1 VSNETFAEDGV
12 KGLICKV
19 CNANFIIN
27 VLPHCVAEA
36 HKKLLPKTEV
46 FSVTFYRG
54 KLMVTLED
62 IRNELQKKLQI
73 DQLLRS
79 VEVHADT
86 LDEALADAAV
96 QLQTRVAYL
105 EYEIIERGSD
115 GFLGIAKK
123 PWVINAYETAAIVMA
138 REKKKKKLADAA
150 AAEDGSVDVIPDKDA
165 EFFVH
170 YFDGFIVLKIIPP
183 VGNGANVTVNQVVSS
198 INTGESYEF
207 KEADIKK
214 VVDRGDTEGLYER
227 IGTFIQNP
235 VNDAIIS
242 VDVSMD
248 EMTCTIIATAPMREG
263 GEIQA
268 EYIERQLQRRNV
280 TVGIDREKIDA
291 FVDKPVYG
299 IPYVVAEG
307 IKPVDGRDAYIQY
320 NFETDRSKIR
330 IKESASGQV
339 DFKELNLIQNVVEGQ
354 PLAQKMLAER
364 GKAGKTLFGKY
375 LEAKNGKDIPIP
387 LGKNVRL
394 DTDGRTVLATCNGQ
408 VLLSGSKINVEPVME
423 VDSVSIKT
431 GNITFLGTVIVKGNV
446 DDGFNVKASGN
457 IEVYGTVGNSQ
468 IEADGDIIVSL
479 GIMGRDEGTIKCG
492 RSLWAKFIQNA
503 NVFADENVIVA
514 DGIINSNVTCNKR
527 IILQGKRAAIIGGH
541 LFATEEINAK
551 TIGSSG
557 AGGETVLEV
566 GFDPKKKQRLDELQ
580 ARQSVIV
587 HELEEISLNLST
599 LENQKQMRKS
609 LPQDKEEALATL
621 YKQKSD
627 FMDESEVIATE
638 IQEIQNYLRELKVIG
653 KISAS
658 GTVHPGVKLF
668 IRDIK
673 EDIRIEIRS
682 VTFYLENGFIRQG
695 KYEPV
700 SDDIKR
706 TPDGYN

>member
-1 VSNETFAEDGV
+1 M
-12 KGLICKV
+12 I
-19 CNANFIIN
+19 
-27 VLPHCVAEA
+27 
-36 HKKLLPKTEV
+36 
-46 FSVTFYRG
+46 
-54 KLMVTLED
+54 TLED
-62 IRNELQKKLQI
+62 IRNELQKKLQL

-96 QLQTRVAYL
+96 QLQTRVQFL
-105 EYEIIERGSD
+105 EYEVIERGSD
-115 GFLGIAKK
+115 GFMGIAKK
-123 PWVINAYETAAIVMA
+123 PWVINAYETAEAVA
-138 REKKKKKLADAA
+138 EKEKKKKKGDASA
-150 AAEDGSVDVIPDKDA
+150 SEEDSDIEVIQDKDA

-170 YFDGFIVLKIIPP
+170 YFDGLIMLKVVPP
-183 VGNGANVTVNQVVSS
+183 IGNGANVDAKEVIAS
-198 INTGESYEF
+198 INTGDSYQF
-207 KEADIKK
+207 KEADIKRI
-214 VVDRGDTEGLYER
+214 VDKGDTDGQYEQ

-242 VDVSMD
+242 VEVSMD
-248 EMTCTIIATAPMREG
+248 EMTCSIIATAPMSEG
-263 GEIQA
+263 GELQA
-268 EYIERQLQRRNV
+268 DYIERQLEKQNI
-280 TVGIDREKIDA
+280 TIGTNEEKISA

-307 IKPVDGRDAYIQY
+307 IKPVDGHDAYIKY

-339 DFKELNLIQNVVEGQ
+339 NFKELNLIQNVVEGQ

-364 GKAGKTLFGKY
+364 GKAGKTLYGRY

-387 LGKNVRL
+387 LGKNVKL
-394 DTDGRTVLATCNGQ
+394 DTDGRTIVATCNGQ

-423 VDSVSIKT
+423 VESVNIKT

-479 GIMGRDEGTIKCG
+479 GIMGRDEGTVKCG
-492 RSLWAKFIQNA
+492 RSLWAKFIQNTT
-503 NVFADENVIVA
+503 VEVEENVIVA

-551 TIGSSG
+551 SIGSN
-557 AGGETVLEV
+557 GGGSETVLEV
-566 GFDPKKKQRLDELQ
+566 GFDPRKKQRLDDLQ
-580 ARQSVIV
+580 ARQAEVQ
-587 HELEEISLNLST
+587 HELEEVNLNMST

-609 LPQDKEEALATL
+609 LPQDKEEALALL
-621 YKQKSD
+621 YRKKGD
-627 FMDESEVIATE
+627 LMDETDSIAAE
-638 IQEIQNYLRELKVIG
+638 IQEIQDYLRELKVIG
-653 KISAS
+653 KVSAS
-658 GTVHPGVKLF
+658 GTVYPGVKLY
-668 IRDIK
+668 IRDVK
-673 EDIRIEIRS
+673 EDIRTEIKS
-682 VTFYLENGFIRQG
+682 VTFYLENGFVRQG

-700 SDDIKR
+700 SDDVKR
-706 TPDGYN
+706 TPDGYSAN

>member
-1 VSNETFAEDGV
+1 M
-12 KGLICKV
+12 I
-19 CNANFIIN
+19 
-27 VLPHCVAEA
+27 
-36 HKKLLPKTEV
+36 
-46 FSVTFYRG
+46 
-54 KLMVTLED
+54 TLED
-62 IRNELQKKLQI
+62 IRNELQKKLQL

-96 QLQTRVAYL
+96 QLQTRVQFL
-105 EYEIIERGSD
+105 EYEVIERGSD
-115 GFLGIAKK
+115 GFMGIAKK
-123 PWVINAYETAAIVMA
+123 PWVITAYETAEAAMA
-138 REKKKKKLADAA
+138 REKKKKKGDASA
-150 AAEDGSVDVIPDKDA
+150 SEEDSDIEVIQDKDA

-170 YFDGFIVLKIIPP
+170 YFDGLIMLKVVPP
-183 VGNGANVTVNQVVSS
+183 IGNGSTVDAKTVISS
-198 INTGESYEF
+198 INTGESYQF
-207 KEADIKK
+207 KEADIKRIVEK
-214 VVDRGDTEGLYER
+214 GDTEGKYEQ

-242 VDVSMD
+242 VEVTMD
-248 EMTCTIIATAPMREG
+248 EMTCSIIATAPMADG
-263 GEIQA
+263 GELQA
-268 EYIERQLQRRNV
+268 SYIERQLEKQNISI
-280 TVGIDREKIDA
+280 GISEEKISA

-299 IPYVVAEG
+299 VPYVVAEG
-307 IKPVDGRDAYIQY
+307 IKPVDGHDAYIKY

-339 DFKELNLIQNVVEGQ
+339 NFKELNLIQNVVEGQ

-364 GKAGKTLFGKY
+364 GKAGKTLYGRY

-387 LGKNVRL
+387 LGKNVKL
-394 DTDGRTVLATCNGQ
+394 DTDGRTIVATCNGQ

-423 VDSVSIKT
+423 VESVNIKT

-492 RSLWAKFIQNA
+492 RSLWAKFIQNTK
-503 NVFADENVIVA
+503 VDVEENVIVA

-551 TIGSSG
+551 TIGSN
-557 AGGETVLEV
+557 GGGSETILEV
-566 GFDPKKKQRLDELQ
+566 GFDPRRKQRLDDLQ
-580 ARQSVIV
+580 ARQAVVV
-587 HELEEISLNLST
+587 HELEEINLNMAT
-599 LENQKQMRKS
+599 LENQKKMRKS
-609 LPQDKEEALATL
+609 LPQDKEEALGLL
-621 YKQKSD
+621 YRQKGD
-627 FMDESEVIATE
+627 LMDETDAIAAE
-638 IQEIQNYLRELKVIG
+638 IQEIQNYLRELKIIG

-658 GTVHPGVKLF
+658 GTVYPGVKMY
-668 IRDIK
+668 IRDVK
-673 EDIRIEIRS
+673 EDIRTEIKS
-682 VTFYLENGFIRQG
+682 VTFYLEDGFVRQG

-700 SDDIKR
+700 SDDVKR
-706 TPDGYN
+706 TPDGYSAN

>member
-1 VSNETFAEDGV
+1 M
-12 KGLICKV
+12 I
-19 CNANFIIN
+19 
-27 VLPHCVAEA
+27 
-36 HKKLLPKTEV
+36 
-46 FSVTFYRG
+46 
-54 KLMVTLED
+54 TLED
-62 IRNELQKKLQI
+62 IRNELQKKLQL

-96 QLQTRVAYL
+96 QLQTRVQFL
-105 EYEIIERGSD
+105 EYEVIERGSD
-115 GFLGIAKK
+115 GFMGLAKK
-123 PWVINAYETAAIVMA
+123 PWVINAYETAEAVA
-138 REKKKKKLADAA
+138 EKEKKKKKGDASA
-150 AAEDGSVDVIPDKDA
+150 SEEDSDIEVIQDKDA

-170 YFDGFIVLKIIPP
+170 YFDGLIMLKVVPP
-183 VGNGANVTVNQVVSS
+183 IGNGANVDAKEVIAS
-198 INTGESYEF
+198 INTGDSYQF
-207 KEADIKK
+207 KEADIKRI
-214 VVDRGDTEGLYER
+214 VDKGDTDGQYEQ

-242 VDVSMD
+242 VEVSMD
-248 EMTCTIIATAPMREG
+248 EMTCSIIATAPMSEG
-263 GEIQA
+263 GELQA
-268 EYIERQLQRRNV
+268 DYIERQLEKQNI
-280 TVGIDREKIDA
+280 TIGINEEKISA

-307 IKPVDGRDAYIQY
+307 IKPVDGHDAYIKY

-339 DFKELNLIQNVVEGQ
+339 NFKELNLIQNVVEGQ

-364 GKAGKTLFGKY
+364 GKAGKTLYGRY

-387 LGKNVRL
+387 LGKNVKL
-394 DTDGRTVLATCNGQ
+394 DTDGRTIVATCNGQ

-423 VDSVSIKT
+423 VESVNIKT

-479 GIMGRDEGTIKCG
+479 GIMGRDEGTVKCG
-492 RSLWAKFIQNA
+492 RSLWAKFIQNTT
-503 NVFADENVIVA
+503 VEVEENVIVA

-551 TIGSSG
+551 SIGSN
-557 AGGETVLEV
+557 GGGSETVLEV
-566 GFDPKKKQRLDELQ
+566 GFDPRKKQRLDDLQ
-580 ARQSVIV
+580 ARQAEVQ
-587 HELEEISLNLST
+587 HELEEVNLNMST

-609 LPQDKEEALATL
+609 LPQDKEEALALL
-621 YKQKSD
+621 YRKKGD
-627 FMDESEVIATE
+627 LMDETDSIAAE
-638 IQEIQNYLRELKVIG
+638 IQEIQDYLRELKVIG
-653 KISAS
+653 KVSAS
-658 GTVHPGVKLF
+658 GTVYPGVKLY
-668 IRDIK
+668 IRDVK
-673 EDIRIEIRS
+673 EDIRTEIKS
-682 VTFYLENGFIRQG
+682 VTFYLENGFVRQG

-700 SDDIKR
+700 SDDVKR
-706 TPDGYN
+706 TPDGYSAN

>member
-1 VSNETFAEDGV
+1 M
-12 KGLICKV
+12 I
-19 CNANFIIN
+19 
-27 VLPHCVAEA
+27 
-36 HKKLLPKTEV
+36 
-46 FSVTFYRG
+46 
-54 KLMVTLED
+54 TLED
-62 IRNELQKKLQI
+62 IRNELQKKLQL

-96 QLQTRVAYL
+96 QLQTRVQFL
-105 EYEIIERGSD
+105 EYEVIERGSD
-115 GFLGIAKK
+115 GFMGIAKK
-123 PWVINAYETAAIVMA
+123 PWVINAYETAEAVA
-138 REKKKKKLADAA
+138 EKEKKKKKGDASTSE
-150 AAEDGSVDVIPDKDA
+150 EDSDIEVIQDKDA

-170 YFDGFIVLKIIPP
+170 YFDGLIMLKVVPP
-183 VGNGANVTVNQVVSS
+183 IGNGANVDAKEVIAS
-198 INTGESYEF
+198 INTGDSYQF
-207 KEADIKK
+207 KEADIKRI
-214 VVDRGDTEGLYER
+214 VDKGDTDGQYEQ

-242 VDVSMD
+242 VEVSMD
-248 EMTCTIIATAPMREG
+248 EMTCSIIATAPMSEG
-263 GEIQA
+263 GELQA
-268 EYIERQLQRRNV
+268 DYIERQLEKQNI
-280 TVGIDREKIDA
+280 TIGINEEKISA

-307 IKPVDGRDAYIQY
+307 IKPVDGHDAYIKY

-339 DFKELNLIQNVVEGQ
+339 NFKELNLIQNVVEGQ

-364 GKAGKTLFGKY
+364 GKSGKTLYGRY

-387 LGKNVRL
+387 LGKNVKL
-394 DTDGRTVLATCNGQ
+394 DTDGRTIVATCNGQ

-423 VDSVSIKT
+423 VESVNIKT

-479 GIMGRDEGTIKCG
+479 GIMGRDEGTVKCG
-492 RSLWAKFIQNA
+492 RSLWAKFIQNTT
-503 NVFADENVIVA
+503 VEVEENVIVA

-551 TIGSSG
+551 SIGSN
-557 AGGETVLEV
+557 GGGSETVLEV
-566 GFDPKKKQRLDELQ
+566 GFDPRKKQRLDDLQ
-580 ARQSVIV
+580 ARQAEVQ
-587 HELEEISLNLST
+587 HELEEVNLNMST

-609 LPQDKEEALATL
+609 LPQDKEEALALL
-621 YKQKSD
+621 YRKKGD
-627 FMDESEVIATE
+627 LMDETDSIAAE
-638 IQEIQNYLRELKVIG
+638 IQEIQDYLRELKVIG
-653 KISAS
+653 KVSAS
-658 GTVHPGVKLF
+658 GTVYPGVKLY
-668 IRDIK
+668 IRDVK
-673 EDIRIEIRS
+673 EDIRTEIKS
-682 VTFYLENGFIRQG
+682 VTFYLENGFVRQG

-700 SDDIKR
+700 SDDVKR
-706 TPDGYN
+706 TPDGYSAN

>member
-1 VSNETFAEDGV
+1 M
-12 KGLICKV
+12 I
-19 CNANFIIN
+19 
-27 VLPHCVAEA
+27 
-36 HKKLLPKTEV
+36 
-46 FSVTFYRG
+46 
-54 KLMVTLED
+54 TLED
-62 IRNELQKKLQI
+62 IRNELQKKLQL

-96 QLQTRVAYL
+96 QLQTRVQFL
-105 EYEIIERGSD
+105 EYEVIERGSD
-115 GFLGIAKK
+115 GFMGIAKK
-123 PWVINAYETAAIVMA
+123 PWVINAYETAEAVA
-138 REKKKKKLADAA
+138 EKEKKKKKGDASA
-150 AAEDGSVDVIPDKDA
+150 SEEDSDIEVIQDKDA

-170 YFDGFIVLKIIPP
+170 YFDGLIMLKVVPP
-183 VGNGANVTVNQVVSS
+183 IGNGANVDAKEVIAS
-198 INTGESYEF
+198 INTGDSYQF
-207 KEADIKK
+207 KEADIKRI
-214 VVDRGDTEGLYER
+214 VDKGDTDGQYEQ

-242 VDVSMD
+242 VEVSMD
-248 EMTCTIIATAPMREG
+248 EMTCSIIATAPMSEG
-263 GEIQA
+263 GELQA
-268 EYIERQLQRRNV
+268 DYIERQLEKQNI
-280 TVGIDREKIDA
+280 TIGINEEKISA

-307 IKPVDGRDAYIQY
+307 IKPVDGHDAYIKY

-339 DFKELNLIQNVVEGQ
+339 NFKELNLIQNVVEGQ

-364 GKAGKTLFGKY
+364 GKAGKTLYGRY

-387 LGKNVRL
+387 LGKNVKL
-394 DTDGRTVLATCNGQ
+394 DTDGRTIVATCNGQ

-423 VDSVSIKT
+423 VESVNIKT

-479 GIMGRDEGTIKCG
+479 GIMGRDEGTVKCG
-492 RSLWAKFIQNA
+492 RSLWAKFIQNTT
-503 NVFADENVIVA
+503 VEVEENVIVA

-551 TIGSSG
+551 SIGSN
-557 AGGETVLEV
+557 GGGSETVLEV
-566 GFDPKKKQRLDELQ
+566 GFDPRKKQRLDDLQ
-580 ARQSVIV
+580 ARQAEVQ
-587 HELEEISLNLST
+587 HELEEVNLNMST

-609 LPQDKEEALATL
+609 LPQDKEEALALL
-621 YKQKSD
+621 YRKKGD
-627 FMDESEVIATE
+627 LMDETDSIAAE
-638 IQEIQNYLRELKVIG
+638 IQEIQDYLRELKVIG
-653 KISAS
+653 KVSAS
-658 GTVHPGVKLF
+658 GTVYPGVKLY
-668 IRDIK
+668 IRDVK
-673 EDIRIEIRS
+673 EDIRTEIKS
-682 VTFYLENGFIRQG
+682 VTFYLENGFVRQG

-700 SDDIKR
+700 SDDVKR
-706 TPDGYN
+706 TPDGYSAN

>member
-1 VSNETFAEDGV
+1 
-12 KGLICKV
+12 
-19 CNANFIIN
+19 
-27 VLPHCVAEA
+27 
-36 HKKLLPKTEV
+36 
-46 FSVTFYRG
+46 
-54 KLMVTLED
+54 MVTLED

-96 QLQTRVAYL
+96 QLSTKVAFL
-105 EYEIIERGSD
+105 EYEVIERGSD

-123 PWVINAYETAAIVMA
+123 PWVITAYETAAAAEVRA
-138 REKKKKKLADAA
+138 KNKKKGVAGSE
-150 AAEDGSVDVIPDKDA
+150 EDSEEIEVIQDKDA

-170 YFDGFIVLKIIPP
+170 YFDGMIMLKVVPPIGSGSKISLKEVL
-183 VGNGANVTVNQVVSS
+183 GS
-198 INTGESYEF
+198 INNGESYEV
-207 KEADIKK
+207 KEADVKRIVEK
-214 VVDRGDTEGLYER
+214 GDTEGNYEQ

-242 VDVSMD
+242 IDVTMD
-248 EMTCTIIATAPMREG
+248 EMTCSIVATAPMSDG

-268 EYIERQLQRRNV
+268 DYIERQLQKQNISI
-280 TVGIDREKIDA
+280 GINQEKINA
-291 FVDKPVYG
+291 FVDRPVYG
-299 IPYVVAEG
+299 TPYVVAEG
-307 IKPVDGRDAYIQY
+307 IKPIDGRDAYIQY

-330 IKESASGQV
+330 MKESSSGQV
-339 DFKELNLIQNVVEGQ
+339 NFKELNQIQNVVEGQ

-364 GKAGKTLFGKY
+364 GKAGKTLYGRY
-375 LEAKNGKDIPIP
+375 LEARNGKDIPIP

-394 DTDGRTVLATCNGQ
+394 DSDGRTILASCNGQ
-408 VLLSGSKINVEPVME
+408 VLLVGSKINVEPVME
-423 VDSVSIKT
+423 VEAVNIKT

-457 IEVYGTVGNSQ
+457 IEVYGTVGNSH
-468 IEADGDIIVSL
+468 IEADGDIIISV
-479 GIMGRDEGTIKCG
+479 GIMGRDEGTVKCG

-503 NVFADENVIVA
+503 TVDVEENIFVA

-551 TIGSSG
+551 TIGSN
-557 AGGETVLEV
+557 GGGSETVLEV
-566 GFDPKKKQRLDELQ
+566 GFDPRRKQRLDDLL
-580 ARQSVIV
+580 ARQAVVV
-587 HELEEISLNLST
+587 HELEEINLNMST
-599 LENQKQMRKS
+599 LENQRNMRKS
-609 LPQDKEEALATL
+609 LPKDKEDALALL
-621 YKQKSD
+621 YQQKGD
-627 FMDESEVIATE
+627 YMDETDAIANE
-638 IQEIQNYLRELKVIG
+638 IQEIQNYLHDLKVIG
-653 KISAS
+653 KVSAS
-658 GTVHPGVKLF
+658 GSVYPGVKMY

-673 EDIRIEIRS
+673 EDIRTEIKS

-706 TPDGYN
+706 TPDGYSNG

>member
-1 VSNETFAEDGV
+1 M
-12 KGLICKV
+12 I
-19 CNANFIIN
+19 
-27 VLPHCVAEA
+27 
-36 HKKLLPKTEV
+36 
-46 FSVTFYRG
+46 
-54 KLMVTLED
+54 TLED
-62 IRNELQKKLQI
+62 IRNELQKKLQL

-96 QLQTRVAYL
+96 QLQTRVQFL
-105 EYEIIERGSD
+105 EYEVIERGSD
-115 GFLGIAKK
+115 GFMGIAKK
-123 PWVINAYETAAIVMA
+123 PWVINAYETAEAVA
-138 REKKKKKLADAA
+138 EKEKKKKKGDASTSE
-150 AAEDGSVDVIPDKDA
+150 EDSDIEVIQDKDA

-170 YFDGFIVLKIIPP
+170 YFDGLIMLKVVPP
-183 VGNGANVTVNQVVSS
+183 IGNGANVDAKEVIAS
-198 INTGESYEF
+198 INTGDSYQF
-207 KEADIKK
+207 KEADIKRI
-214 VVDRGDTEGLYER
+214 VDKGDTDGQYEQ

-242 VDVSMD
+242 VEVSMD
-248 EMTCTIIATAPMREG
+248 EMTCSIIATAPMSEG
-263 GEIQA
+263 GELQA
-268 EYIERQLQRRNV
+268 DYIERQLEKQNI
-280 TVGIDREKIDA
+280 TIGINEEKISA

-307 IKPVDGRDAYIQY
+307 IKPVDGHDAYIKY

-339 DFKELNLIQNVVEGQ
+339 NFKELNLIQNVVEGQ

-364 GKAGKTLFGKY
+364 GKAGKTLYGRY

-387 LGKNVRL
+387 LGKNVKL
-394 DTDGRTVLATCNGQ
+394 DTDGRTIVATCNGQ

-423 VDSVSIKT
+423 VESVNIKT

-479 GIMGRDEGTIKCG
+479 GIMGRDEGTVKCG
-492 RSLWAKFIQNA
+492 RSLWAKFIQNTT
-503 NVFADENVIVA
+503 VEVEENVIVA

-551 TIGSSG
+551 SIGSN
-557 AGGETVLEV
+557 GGGSETVLEV
-566 GFDPKKKQRLDELQ
+566 GFDPRKKQRLDDLQ
-580 ARQSVIV
+580 ARQAEVQ
-587 HELEEISLNLST
+587 HELEEVNLNMST

-609 LPQDKEEALATL
+609 LPQDKEEALALL
-621 YKQKSD
+621 YRKKGD
-627 FMDESEVIATE
+627 LMDETDSIAAE
-638 IQEIQNYLRELKVIG
+638 IQEIQDYLRELKVIG
-653 KISAS
+653 KVSAS
-658 GTVHPGVKLF
+658 GTVYPGVKLY
-668 IRDIK
+668 IRDVK
-673 EDIRIEIRS
+673 EDIRTEIKS
-682 VTFYLENGFIRQG
+682 VTFYLENGFVRQG

-700 SDDIKR
+700 SDDVKR
-706 TPDGYN
+706 TPDGYSAN